1 MNVHVSI
8 AMLYC
13 VCVCVCVCSVCVWTA
28 VLMIAN
34 HHGDSLDKRMTRD
47 CVCVGEIHEREG
59 EGGRERQREI
69 IAIGN
74 GEYGLE

>member
-1 MNVHVSI
+1 MSI
-8 AMLYC
+8 AICCMVC
-13 VCVCVCVCSVCVWTA
+13 VCVCVCVCVFSVWTA

-59 EGGRERQREI
+59 KGGRERQRERE
-69 IAIGN
+69 IARGN
-74 GEYGLE
+74 GE